1 MWATGDY
8 PDIATTIEDV
18 SAVAVLETGVEAG
31 ETLLDVATGTG
42 NAALAAARRGA
53 RVTGVDL
60 TPALLDVARQR
71 ARAENL
77 EIDFQ
82 EGDAEQLAY
91 PDEHFDKVVSV
102 FGAMF
107 APDQERAGAELLRV
121 RRSGGVI
128 VVAAWTPE
136 GLNGQM
142 FAVLGRHMPPPP
154 EGFRPPTLWGSEEHV
169 RELFAGASAEVRCER
184 RRAANSVRAASAEAW
199 VDYLERVLGP
209 IVLAKRALDE
219 QGGWHAARSDLVELY
234 ERFNEAD
241 DGSMH
246 AEPEYLLTVV
256 G

>member
-18 SAVAVLETGVEAG
+18 SGVAVMETGVEAG
-31 ETLLDVATGTG
+31 ETLLDVATGD
-42 NAALAAARRGA
+42 AALAAARRGA

-91 PDEHFDKVVSV
+91 PDQHFDKVVSV

-107 APDQERAGAELLRV
+107 APDQ
-121 RRSGGVI
+121 
-128 VVAAWTPE
+128 
-136 GLNGQM
+136 
-142 FAVLGRHMPPPP
+142 
-154 EGFRPPTLWGSEEHV
+154 
-169 RELFAGASAEVRCER
+169 ER

-219 QGGWHAARSDLVELY
+219 QGGWHAARADLVELY